1 MVRPQRND
9 RTLRLREL
17 SQEMREADFEDE
29 QPTQPGVTVN
39 IVNPP
44 EPPKPDTITAVAD
57 GASKVIA
64 VKSWM
69 QVAALAILAAVAV
82 VWILKGG
89 NP

>member
-1 MVRPQRND
+1 MAEFD
-9 RTLRLREL
+9 
-17 SQEMREADFEDE
+17 DE
-29 QPTQPGVTVN
+29 QPTQPGVTVT

-69 QVAALAILAAVAV
+69 QVVALAILAAVAV